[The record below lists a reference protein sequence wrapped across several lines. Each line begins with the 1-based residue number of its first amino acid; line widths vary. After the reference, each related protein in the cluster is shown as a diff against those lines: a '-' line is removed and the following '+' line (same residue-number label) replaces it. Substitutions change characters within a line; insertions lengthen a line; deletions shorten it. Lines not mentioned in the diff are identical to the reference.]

1 MRHPPHTSPQGA
13 ARRYAAVWEG
23 VGRAA
28 DEAEALMFCLLLEG
42 VGAAAAALGGAF
54 APMLQAREAS
64 HSAADVV
71 HRGVMCC
78 MLLAAS

>member
-1 MRHPPHTSPQGA
+1 MRHPPHTLPQGA

-71 HRGVMCC
+71 HTGVMCC